1 MSVKNI
7 TLSVDEAT
15 LQAVRRYAAER
26 NTSVNAIVREIL
38 TGIAERED
46 RAGKARHRIRELS
59 DKSSARIGSESW
71 SREELHARR

>member
-1 MSVKNI
+1 MKNI
-7 TLSVDEAT
+7 TLSVDEET

-26 NTSVNAIVREIL
+26 NTSVNALVREIL
-38 TGIAERED
+38 TGIALRED

-59 DKSSARIGSESW
+59 DASNARIGSKSW

>member
-1 MSVKNI
+1 MKNI
-7 TLSVDEAT
+7 TLSVDEST

-59 DKSSARIGSESW
+59 DGSNARMGSKTW
-71 SREELHARR
+71 TREELHAR